1 MRASG
6 RKLRAHS
13 LAPAECDR
21 RRTKCDPIN
30 SRETMPLPTPPSKL
44 GNLLPP
50 DEYKA
55 KAATPARSAA
65 KKQAVG
71 GESAESADYGR
82 ANVATPMAHAA
93 NAATTLRPVPAS
105 SASPAASASAEQA
118 APARAQAPRKSKQT
132 AALLQPVPAA
142 RPQAEPAAVHAR
154 CQIRSRSS
162 RARQAR
168 KTRPPARP
176 QPQHPA
182 RAAPARNAARPP
194 TRSKCRSFSC
204 STRTC

>member
-1 MRASG
+1 
-6 RKLRAHS
+6 
-13 LAPAECDR
+13 
-21 RRTKCDPIN
+21 
-30 SRETMPLPTPPSKL
+30 MPLPTPPSKL

-118 APARAQAPRKSKQT
+118 APARGRKSKQT
-132 AALLQPVPAA
+132 AALLQPVPAT
-142 RPQAEPAAVHAR
+142 RPQAEPAAQPVVAR
-154 CQIRSRSS
+154 TPS
-162 RARQAR
+162 AKQAEAS
-168 KTRPPARP
+168 TPA
-176 QPQHPA
+176 A
-182 RAAPARNAARPP
+182 VAP
-194 TRSKCRSFSC
+194 
-204 STRTC
+204 ST

>member
-6 RKLRAHS
+6 RKLRAHP

-21 RRTKCDPIN
+21 RRTICDPIN

-65 KKQAVG
+65 KKQATE

-105 SASPAASASAEQA
+105 SASAVASASAEQA
-118 APARAQAPRKSKQT
+118 APARTRKSKQT
-132 AALLQPVPAA
+132 AAL
-142 RPQAEPAAVHAR
+142 
-154 CQIRSRSS
+154 
-162 RARQAR
+162 
-168 KTRPPARP
+168 
-176 QPQHPA
+176 
-182 RAAPARNAARPP
+182 
-194 TRSKCRSFSC
+194 
-204 STRTC
+204 

>member
-1 MRASG
+1 
-6 RKLRAHS
+6 
-13 LAPAECDR
+13 
-21 RRTKCDPIN
+21 
-30 SRETMPLPTPPSKL
+30 MPLPTPPSKL

-105 SASPAASASAEQA
+105 SASPVASASAEQA
-118 APARAQAPRKSKQT
+118 APARDAGAPRRKSKQT

-142 RPQAEPAAVHAR
+142 RPQAEPAASAT
-154 CQIRSRSS
+154 S
-162 RARQAR
+162 A
-168 KTRPPARP
+168 
-176 QPQHPA
+176 
-182 RAAPARNAARPP
+182 AAP
-194 TRSKCRSFSC
+194 
-204 STRTC
+204 